1 MGFSDFISIFAM
13 SFRILFVFYRNTKIS
28 GISDKAK
35 SLATFC
41 CSGVSK
47 NIKYSVA
54 EFKYNKMCMKKIII
68 IILCLS
74 LSSLSFAQVFDI
86 QSNLNRA
93 ENGDIEAAAKVGL
106 AYYFQHKDVE
116 AFKWLK
122 IAGEKGYSTVY
133 SLLGMMYHTG
143 RGVAQNDQEALIW
156 SKKAA
161 ENGDP
166 QGWYLY
172 GLMKG
177 LGQGSPVD
185 YPTSLFYLKKAA
197 ESGISD
203 ACMGVGHI
211 YFYGK
216 GVIEDYNEAY
226 KWYKL
231 AADKNPK
238 SCAGELSFLIYYGLG
253 TSKNYSDAKIYAEKA
268 IQNGDALGYRIMA
281 LLYIYGRAVDKD
293 KDKAFSYIDKALEL
307 SHNGVRTTDVKGEL
321 YAVSGDM
328 NKAREIYEQLQ
339 KKFPGFYAEN
349 NTVLSGFIK
358 EHKVSQLDDNIYSSD
373 MISENTFAVII
384 GNEKYQSEKLVDYAV
399 NDGEI
404 FSKYCVKTLGLPEKN
419 IHFVKNATLNNIK
432 HEIKWLQD
440 IIKVYNGDAKVI
452 FYYAG
457 HGIPD
462 EQNKSAYL
470 LPVDGYG
477 SDITTGYAIEELYK
491 SLGCYPAKSVVIFL
505 DACFSGASRDGN
517 MLASARGVAIKVKAN
532 IPSGNLVV
540 FTAAQGDET
549 AYPYKEECH
558 GLFTYYLLKNIQETK
573 GNVSL
578 GELGNYIKTHVE
590 RQSIVINGKLQS
602 PSILVSPSIGDNWK
616 EWKLR

>member
-1 MGFSDFISIFAM
+1 M

-216 GVIEDYNEAY
+216 GVDEAAAFV
-226 KWYKL
+226 L
-231 AADKNPK
+231 AEF
-238 SCAGELSFLIYYGLG
+238 SCRINLLPLFHTDIIVVVAFHEWCTHSEIGDTLLG
-253 TSKNYSDAKIYAEKA
+253 VVL
-268 IQNGDALGYRIMA
+268 GDALPKSVNA
-281 LLYIYGRAVDKD
+281 FRAD
-293 KDKAFSYIDKALEL
+293 
-307 SHNGVRTTDVKGEL
+307 H
-321 YAVSGDM
+321 
-328 NKAREIYEQLQ
+328 QL
-339 KKFPGFYAEN
+339 
-349 NTVLSGFIK
+349 V
-358 EHKVSQLDDNIYSSD
+358 
-373 MISENTFAVII
+373 
-384 GNEKYQSEKLVDYAV
+384 
-399 NDGEI
+399 
-404 FSKYCVKTLGLPEKN
+404 
-419 IHFVKNATLNNIK
+419 
-432 HEIKWLQD
+432 
-440 IIKVYNGDAKVI
+440 
-452 FYYAG
+452 
-457 HGIPD
+457 
-462 EQNKSAYL
+462 
-470 LPVDGYG
+470 LPVNSCD
-477 SDITTGYAIEELYK
+477 
-491 SLGCYPAKSVVIFL
+491 
-505 DACFSGASRDGN
+505 
-517 MLASARGVAIKVKAN
+517 
-532 IPSGNLVV
+532 
-540 FTAAQGDET
+540 
-549 AYPYKEECH
+549 
-558 GLFTYYLLKNIQETK
+558 
-573 GNVSL
+573 
-578 GELGNYIKTHVE
+578 
-590 RQSIVINGKLQS
+590 GKLH
-602 PSILVSPSIGDNWK
+602 IYANYMI
-616 EWKLR
+616 